1 MENIIIFYE
10 KLDGGKPVEDFVE
23 SLPVKHKAKV
33 YWEIEL
39 LERYGRDLKEPY
51 VKNIKGEKYKG
62 IWELRI
68 KFAGDISRIFYFT
81 PVGNSFVLLHGFVKK
96 SQATPEKELEV
107 AKFRMLDYQ
116 RRVKE

>member
-10 KLDGGKPVEDFVE
+10 KLDGEKPVEDFVE

-33 YWEIEL
+33 YWEIKL

-62 IWELRI
+62 LWELRI
-68 KFAGDISRIFYFT
+68 KFAGYISRIFYSCWKQFCS
-81 PVGNSFVLLHGFVKK
+81 VAWVCKKK
-96 SQATPEKELEV
+96 SGNAGK
-107 AKFRMLDYQ
+107 
-116 RRVKE
+116 RVGTG